1 MGAIVL
7 KAVRTALAVV
17 LVAGSASAVA
27 AADRDFSKVDTVKIG
42 VMAPVTY
49 VPGIG
54 IVNAAEMAAEK
65 INARGGIAGKKVQL
79 VIADDENSPEKG
91 ITALKKLVLDDNVDV
106 LIGTFSSGVA
116 LAQQPFAAQ
125 YKKPFITTGAATVDF
140 TDRVAKDY
148 GRYKYTFRMMIN
160 ARRQGEAVGAFVASY
175 AAPRLK
181 AKKVA
186 IVAENAKWA
195 QDEAP
200 VIRKKLEEAG
210 LQVAHYELFDVDIK
224 DFAPMFAKI
233 GRSGAEWIVQL
244 VSHSSS
250 VPFVKGWHDAKSL
263 PMGGCDVQGM
273 DHTFWERTEGKALG
287 STTFNF
293 IFRTPFTP
301 TTVAFWD
308 EYVDRYK
315 TKGGHTPVYTSGFTY
330 DLMFMLAQV
339 IGEKKSLK
347 ADDIVDG
354 LEKITYSGVTSTKA
368 GFQKNDHDIREGA
381 YNLPFIQWQEG
392 GKRVVLWPESMRTG
406 DMVLPA
412 WKR

>member
-1 MGAIVL
+1 MRGVIHRVLGAV
-7 KAVRTALAVV
+7 LAVV
-17 LVAGSASAVA
+17 AALGSAAPAA
-27 AADRDFSKVDTVKIG
+27 AADRDFDKIETVKIG
-42 VMAPVTY
+42 VMAPVNY

-91 ITALKKLVLDDNVDV
+91 ITALKKLVLDDQVDV

-125 YKKPFITTGAATVDF
+125 YRKPFITTGAATNEF
-140 TDRVAKDY
+140 TERVARDY
-148 GRYKYTFRMMIN
+148 KRFRYTFRMMIN
-160 ARRQGEAVGAFVASY
+160 ARRQGEAIGDFVANY

-181 AKKVA
+181 ARKIA

-200 VIRKKLEEAG
+200 IVRKRLEDAG
-210 LQVAHYELFDVDIK
+210 LQVVYYEHFDVDLK
-224 DFAPMFAKI
+224 DFAPLFAKI
-233 GRSGAEWIVQL
+233 GRSGAEFMVQL

-250 VPFVKGWHDAKSL
+250 VPFMKGWWDAKGL
-263 PMGGCDVQGM
+263 PMAGCDVQGM
-273 DHTFWERTEGKALG
+273 DHTFWERTEGKAL
-287 STTFNF
+287 SATTFNF

-308 EYVDRYK
+308 EYVERYRN
-315 TKGGHTPVYTSGFTY
+315 KGGHTPVYTTGFTY

-339 IGEKKSLK
+339 IGERKSVK
-347 ADDIVDG
+347 ADDIIDG

-368 GFQKNDHDIREGA
+368 GFAKHDHDLREGA
-381 YNLPFIQWQEG
+381 YNLPFIQWQEN
-392 GKRVVLWPESMRTG
+392 GKRVVLWPEQMRTG
-406 DMVLPA
+406 DMVLPP
-412 WKR
+412 WRR